1 MNAAHGHP
9 RGHATCSYELVSCP
23 SSPPASHRRRER
35 GPKSERL
42 RRFALG
48 LAPYLL
54 CSKKRRCHG
63 HGGAARGLP
72 LPGVKGERRGRAAR
86 APGAL
91 ARNHL
96 QALHWRLVAYLNC
109 PSPASSLPH
118 QRVPFMISSVERS
131 APSRASRCWGGNH
144 ICCVAP
150 RSSPGPAC
158 LVFDG
163 MSVQARRLDAVL

>member
-1 MNAAHGHP
+1 MQHMGTHAATP
-9 RGHATCSYELVSCP
+9 RAHTSWSPAPPRLPRLTDAASAAP
-23 SSPPASHRRRER
+23 SQNSEQ
-35 GPKSERL
+35 ERL
-42 RRFALG
+42 RRFARG

-72 LPGVKGERRGRAAR
+72 LPGAKGERRGRAAH

-109 PSPASSLPH
+109 PCPASSPPH
-118 QRVPFMISSVERS
+118 QRVCFL
-131 APSRASRCWGGNH
+131 SRALCPLSRISLLGREAHLLCGSSFVARA
-144 ICCVAP
+144 CVPSVRRNVRTGTAP
-150 RSSPGPAC
+150 
-158 LVFDG
+158 
-163 MSVQARRLDAVL
+163 

>member
-72 LPGVKGERRGRAAR
+72 LPGAKGERRGRAAH

-109 PSPASSLPH
+109 PCPASSPPH
-118 QRVPFMISSVERS
+118 QRVCFL
-131 APSRASRCWGGNH
+131 SRALCPLSRISLLGREAHLLCGSSFVARA
-144 ICCVAP
+144 CVPSVRRNVRTGTAP
-150 RSSPGPAC
+150 
-158 LVFDG
+158 
-163 MSVQARRLDAVL
+163 